1 MQDSDVL
8 TPEEIIEENL
18 DHEVRSLDTA
28 CINESDLKQPWYY
41 DLMFVIPGIFFGV
54 VLVKSEVISWYRIR
68 RCFVCRLFIC
78 ME

>member
-41 DLMFVIPGIFFGV
+41 DLMFVIPGIF
-54 VLVKSEVISWYRIR
+54 LESCWSSLK
-68 RCFVCRLFIC
+68 
-78 ME
+78 